1 MYRVYHAIP
10 VSGVAPE
17 EQDIFLN
24 ERGGGAWSVCSYQ
37 GVVYSTLARSLV
49 A

>member
-24 ERGGGAWSVCSYQ
+24 ERGGVH
-37 GVVYSTLARSLV
+37 GVYV
-49 A
+49 ATRV